1 MKFQIHDKI
10 FFCPMEL
17 TMDVI
22 GGKWKLLILWQLSQ
36 GTKRYGELRS
46 ALSDIT
52 HKMLTQQLRELE
64 QDGIVHRKVFQVV
77 PPKVEYS
84 LTETGQRLSIVMGAM
99 AEWASAF
106 RVDETPAKEVKKAMK
121 AEKTKKLHNKSK
133 DSTSKKNTDKKASKR
148 SKQEA

>member
-1 MKFQIHDKI
+1 MKFQINDKI

-17 TMDVI
+17 TMDVL
-22 GGKWKLLILWQLSQ
+22 GGKWKMLILWQLQQ

-46 ALSDIT
+46 LIEGIT

-64 QDGIVHRKVFQVV
+64 NDGIVHRKVFHVV

-84 LTETGQRLSIVMGAM
+84 LTEAGKRLSDVMHSM

-106 RVDETPAKEVKKAMK
+106 CIEETATSATSQTKQGKAKAAKGDILPKQKVSKKA
-121 AEKTKKLHNKSK
+121 A
-133 DSTSKKNTDKKASKR
+133 
-148 SKQEA
+148 

>member
-1 MKFQIHDKI
+1 MKFQINDKV

-17 TMDVI
+17 TMDVL
-22 GGKWKLLILWQLSQ
+22 GGKWKLLILWQLQQ

-46 ALSDIT
+46 LIEGIT

-64 QDGIVHRKVFQVV
+64 SDGIVHRKVFHVV

-84 LTETGQRLSIVMGAM
+84 LTEAGKRLSDVMHTM

-106 RVDETPAKEVKKAMK
+106 RIEETAPSATTQAKPGKAKAAKENPLPKQ
-121 AEKTKKLHNKSK
+121 KT
-133 DSTSKKNTDKKASKR
+133 R
-148 SKQEA
+148 KQAA